1 MNTETKYV
9 NRGKGLLN
17 IIENVENTR
26 LTSEESGSGGTS
38 IITKTKAEIDALI
51 LANGLVKG
59 QLYEIL
65 GVDENW
71 CDVFLYATS
80 TNTLAQAG
88 NGRFFNPNYLKT
100 TYAEDDYRKNFPII
114 TGYEIWTK
122 YMNGIFSGI
131 IGTFETEE
139 IVTANNGATA
149 KYLAGGFI
157 EFISG
162 NWSSATSISGETATA
177 TVSGF
182 ISPSYAV
189 NDIVI
194 WGGTHWKNLLGNIGS
209 EVDMFNLD
217 VTNWQ
222 KITTNLVVEYDTIEY
237 DYSNDLIIARK
248 DKRGNEISAS
258 WLIKYRWDNSGVKVF
273 KWGDDNTNLNISN
286 QGYFESVNSLGYFN
300 CNNLA
305 SGAYITSNNLASGA
319 YITSNNLASGAYITS
334 NSLADNANFRYNAL
348 NNNAYFASNILASDA
363 SFYTNTLNNNANF
376 NSNILTSDASF
387 NYNTLAN
394 DASFNSNRL
403 ESNTTFNHNTLESGA
418 SCQAN
423 ILKKG
428 AYINYNTLAANAIF
442 TSNTLASD
450 AYFKY
455 NTLGSSASFS
465 GNILASNAYFNGNTL
480 GSSASFSYNTL
491 ASRAGFS
498 YNTLASRAYFNFG
511 TSITGNIQ
519 NITVEGFNKTTN
531 ILTATIIYQP
541 YAKKITAREDGNGII
556 THWNNSNVQIVNNI
570 TD

>member
-100 TYAEDDYRKNFPII
+100 TYAEDDYMKNFPII

-305 SGAYITSNNLASGA
+305 SGAYITSN
-319 YITSNNLASGAYITS
+319 
-334 NSLADNANFRYNAL
+334 SLADNANFRYNAL

-394 DASFNSNRL
+394 DANFTSNRL

-491 ASRAGFS
+491 ASRAYFNS
-498 YNTLASRAYFNFG
+498 NTLASGAYFNFG

>member
-1 MNTETKYV
+1 MNTETKHV

-26 LTSEESGSGGTS
+26 PTSEESGSGGTS

-88 NGRFFNPNYLKT
+88 NGRFFNPNHLKT
-100 TYAEDDYRKNFPII
+100 TYAEDDYDENFPII

-139 IVTANNGATA
+139 TVTANNGATA

-248 DKRGNEISAS
+248 DKRGNKISAS

-305 SGAYITSNNLASGA
+305 SDAYITSNR
-319 YITSNNLASGAYITS
+319 
-334 NSLADNANFRYNAL
+334 LADNANFRYNAL
-348 NNNAYFASNILASDA
+348 NNNAYFAYNILASDA

-376 NSNILTSDASF
+376 NYNTLANDASF

-394 DASFNSNRL
+394 DASFNYNTLLSNVY
-403 ESNTTFNHNTLESGA
+403 FKFNTLES
-418 SCQAN
+418 ST
-423 ILKKG
+423 IL
-428 AYINYNTLAANAIF
+428 
-442 TSNTLASD
+442 
-450 AYFKY
+450 
-455 NTLGSSASFS
+455 
-465 GNILASNAYFNGNTL
+465 
-480 GSSASFSYNTL
+480 
-491 ASRAGFS
+491 
-498 YNTLASRAYFNFG
+498 NFG
-511 TSITGNIQ
+511 TSITGDIKNT
-519 NITVEGFNKTTN
+519 TVEGFNKTTN

>member
-100 TYAEDDYRKNFPII
+100 TYAEDDYMKNFPII

-131 IGTFETEE
+131 IGTFEREE

-394 DASFNSNRL
+394 DANFNSNRL

-418 SCQAN
+418 ICESN

-491 ASRAGFS
+491 ASS
-498 YNTLASRAYFNFG
+498 AYFNFG